1 MLIDQDI
8 VPQHPPHRTLV
19 LQPVYKQL
27 PPEDIVCLKA
37 SDELIV
43 VIPAITNTTDKDV
56 LLVLCK
62 YYLLFQR
69 IIDKSNRCMSPDNCD
84 WYIEQVIVS
93 DHKFRIDGLR
103 YVEYAICVHNY
114 AESRR

>member
-8 VPQHPPHRTLV
+8 VPHHHPRCTSV

-27 PPEDIVCLKA
+27 PPEDIVRLKA
-37 SDELIV
+37 NDELIV
-43 VIPAITNTTDKDV
+43 VIQAITNTTDKDV

-69 IIDKSNRCMSPDNCD
+69 IIDKINRRINRDDCD
-84 WYIEQVIVS
+84 WYVEQVIAS
-93 DHKFRIDGLR
+93 DQEFR
-103 YVEYAICVHNY
+103 
-114 AESRR
+114 